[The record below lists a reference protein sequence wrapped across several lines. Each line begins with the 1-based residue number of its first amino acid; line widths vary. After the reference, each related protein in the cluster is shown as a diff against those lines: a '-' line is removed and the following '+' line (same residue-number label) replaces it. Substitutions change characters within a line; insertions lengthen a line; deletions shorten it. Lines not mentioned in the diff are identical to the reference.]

1 MAIIRVI
8 YSIPDYKSTD
18 IPLIT
23 FFHIHNLWDY
33 RFPQRNRGRIISDP
47 LQHYSI
53 KRLDHILFCRQ
64 EGIFPSRCKSAFSK
78 SCWPVVALTL
88 EHTTIQTV
96 CAFPQTTQPEI
107 YIYFSPFLHPSVK
120 PLARICGEHPGGL
133 LQTWD
138 MLYFPCGVFLSALCP
153 FTIIHSGNRHIAV
166 CILLV

>member
-18 IPLIT
+18 VPLIT

-88 EHTTIQTV
+88 EHTTVQTV

-107 YIYFSPFLHPSVK
+107 YIYFVWGTSRWSFANLRHAVFSFMVVFCQHS
-120 PLARICGEHPGGL
+120 AHL
-133 LQTWD
+133 L
-138 MLYFPCGVFLSALCP
+138 L
-153 FTIIHSGNRHIAV
+153 FTVETDIQLFAFY
-166 CILLV
+166 

>member
-1 MAIIRVI
+1 MSSIQFQIINQQTFQWSRS
-8 YSIPDYKSTD
+8 SIITTSEITD
-18 IPLIT
+18 
-23 FFHIHNLWDY
+23 FHKEIEEGSSLTHFN
-33 RFPQRNRGRIISDP
+33 IIAS
-47 LQHYSI
+47 LASI

-88 EHTTIQTV
+88 EHTTVQTV

-120 PLARICGEHPGGL
+120 PLARMCGEHPGGL

-138 MLYFPCGVFLSALCP
+138 MLHFGVFLSTLCP
-153 FTIIHSGNRHIAV
+153 FTIIHSGTYIQLFAFY
-166 CILLV
+166 